1 MLVDVPGFLPGADQ
15 EIGGA
20 FEKIV
25 TNRDDVKKTL
35 TDLEKTLQSIY
46 DNQVKPVIKK

>member
-1 MLVDVPGFLPGADQ
+1 MYKRQVFLPGADQ

-25 TNRDDVKKTL
+25 TNRDDVTKVL
-35 TDLEKTLQSIY
+35 TDLQKTLQSIY
-46 DNQVKPVIKK
+46 DNQVKTVINK